1 MKPIESGRD
10 WKGRME
16 LDCDVVVVGSGASGA
31 VVACT
36 LAEAGHDV
44 VVLEEGPY
52 VAAADYGAM
61 RPSESLRY
69 AWRGAAVTVAYGLG
83 DTPHINLTMGR
94 VIGGSSVL
102 TGGVCFRVPPS
113 ILHRWRTERGI
124 AEMTEEELEPYY
136 REVEEAVNVETV
148 PEEMRSRSTR
158 LFVLGAQRRGIEMHP
173 MRRNTE
179 NCNGCGRCNF
189 GCPHQAKLSVDLTY
203 LPRAQKAGA
212 RIVSDCLVDRVT
224 MKGDRAVGVTGRV
237 LNGKHGKPG
246 DELVVRARRVVLAAG
261 AAFTPLLLR
270 RSGVTGVSDQV
281 GKNVTL
287 HPGFRTIA
295 LFDEKVEGWKG
306 AMQSA
311 YGDVHDP
318 EGLTLTSLFIPPAV
332 LAATMPGVGP
342 ELMRRAANVPHLAL
356 FGGII
361 HDEGGGRVWPGLG
374 REPIL
379 TYRMH
384 RRDRSLIADLVRIM
398 GEAFFAAGAK
408 EIYIPVLGAP
418 PLDADQFR
426 AFPFETVK
434 SRDIEC
440 SSQHPLGSCRMGMTR
455 EHSVVDTFGK
465 VWDTREL
472 FVVDGGIVPTS
483 LGVNPQLTIMT
494 LATRIAHR
502 LRETPLAS

>member
-1 MKPIESGRD
+1 MIPVQSGRD
-10 WKGRME
+10 HTERLE
-16 LDCDVVVVGSGASGA
+16 LSCDVVVVGSGASGA

-36 LAEAGHDV
+36 MAEAGYDV
-44 VVLEEGPY
+44 LVLEEGPFVPY
-52 VAAADYGAM
+52 TDYGAM

-69 AWRGAAVTVAYGLG
+69 TWRGAAVTVAYGLG
-83 DTPHINLTMGR
+83 DTPHINMTMGR
-94 VIGGSSVL
+94 VVGGSSVL

-136 REVEEAVNVETV
+136 QEVETAVHVEEV
-148 PEEMRSRSTR
+148 PEEMRSRSTK
-158 LFVLGAQRRGIEMHP
+158 LFVLGAARRGIEMRP
-173 MRRNTE
+173 MKRNTE
-179 NCNGCGRCNF
+179 GCNGCGRCNF
-189 GCPHQAKLSVDLTY
+189 GCPHGAKLSVDLTY
-203 LPRAQKAGA
+203 LPRAAHHGA
-212 RIVSDCLVDRVT
+212 RILADCLVDRVT
-224 MKGDRAVGVTGRV
+224 MKGDRAVGVTGRL

-246 DELVVRARRVVLAAG
+246 SEVVVHARRVVLAAG
-261 AAFTPLLLR
+261 AAFTPLLLK
-270 RSGVTGVSDQV
+270 RSGVHGVSGQV
-281 GKNVTL
+281 GKNVTV

-295 LFDEKVEGWKG
+295 LFDDKVEGWKG

-342 ELMRRAANVPHLAL
+342 ELMRRAQNVPYLAL

-379 TYRMH
+379 TYRMARH
-384 RRDRSLIADLVRIM
+384 DRALIPALVRIM
-398 GEAFFAAGAK
+398 GEAFFAVGAK

-418 PLDADQFR
+418 PLDADAFR

-434 SRDIEC
+434 ARDIEC
-440 SSQHPLGSCRMGMTR
+440 SSQHPLGSCRMGKTR
-455 EHSVVDTFGK
+455 EHSVVDPLGK

-472 FVVDGGIVPTS
+472 YVVDGSIVPTS